1 MSGKIDTSTFLF
13 DVPPVLMGS
22 FCRLMDSAVD
32 GLGWRALATH
42 ILPSQLEVR
51 CVEMYVAAGK
61 SPTQELMWL
70 WAQQNKTVGD
80 LLKVLDKMG
89 HARARSLFQS
99 QDSCMLKSSSPT
111 LFATHLPNTEE
122 SCQISPLN
130 PESVSVKGEK
140 QKYFITYNDVIE
152 GTRHFHQDLKIGASA
167 FAEVYCGKWGNGSFA
182 VKVFKQGNKAN
193 WKALWEKFTK
203 EIEVL
208 QLYQHPNILELWGS
222 FSEADRF
229 CLVYP
234 YLHNGSLFHRLHEE
248 VQRPRSWQER
258 LNIIKGTAKAVN
270 HLHTAQPCMVI
281 CGNITSSNILLD
293 EHLQPKLSD
302 FGLACLRPHSVDQS
316 CTIVMDTASH
326 SNLCY
331 LPEEY
336 IRDGKLSVKLDVYSL
351 GMVILETCTGQK
363 VKQESRKSLFLRDVL
378 HSEFEEKGSVDA
390 CLRFLDPKVEHW
402 PAAVALCL
410 LRIGLEC
417 TGSKMRVR
425 PSMEMVLQRLNQLL
439 PMPALPED
447 QPHTLDDTVPLQQ
460 PYNGHSLRL
469 SFPIEVDEMYSPL
482 EEPQPHRVPNLAEP
496 CECSQSEVTF
506 LSVGDPNWSHSL
518 RECLQENDR
527 VVSASQ
533 SLQSDSAARLDLYG
547 SWPVECSCSTGTEAQ
562 GCEDCCANGFS
573 QSVLYVTLDDDA
585 QPSQNGISNPA
596 KEKIRNKIHLYNQ
609 GLIKTEELLS
619 LKSE

>member
-1 MSGKIDTSTFLF
+1 MSGKIDPSTFLF

-22 FCRLMDSAVD
+22 FCRLMDCGVD

-80 LLKVLDKMG
+80 LLKVLDEMG

-99 QDSCMLKSSSPT
+99 QGNI
-111 LFATHLPNTEE
+111 FIYLPNTEG

-140 QKYFITYNDVIE
+140 QQYFITYSDVIE
-152 GTRHFHQDLKIGASA
+152 GTRHFHQDLKIRASA
-167 FAEVYCGKWGNGSFA
+167 FAEVYCGKWGNRSFA

-208 QLYQHPNILELWGS
+208 KLYQHPNILELWGS

-248 VQRPRSWQER
+248 VQRPLSWEER

-270 HLHTAQPCMVI
+270 HLHTAQPCIVI

-302 FGLACLRPHSVDQS
+302 FGLAHLRPHSVNQS

-326 SNLCY
+326 SNLGY

-363 VKQESRKSLFLRDVL
+363 VKQESGKSLFLRDEL

-460 PYNGHSLRL
+460 PYNGHRPRL
-469 SFPIEVDEMYSPL
+469 SFPIEVDENHSPL
-482 EEPQPHRVPNLAEP
+482 EEPQPHRVPNLAKP

-506 LSVGDPNWSHSL
+506 LSVGDHNLSHSL
-518 RECLQENDR
+518 RECLLENDR

-533 SLQSDSAARLDLYG
+533 SLHSDSAAHLDLYG

-573 QSVLYVTLDDDA
+573 QSVLYVTVDDDA
-585 QPSQNGISNPA
+585 QPSQNGITNPA

-609 GLIKTEELLS
+609 GLINTKELLS

>member
-13 DVPPVLMGS
+13 DVPPVLMGT
-22 FCRLMDSAVD
+22 FYKLMDSGVD

-51 CVEMYVAAGK
+51 CAEMYVAAGK
-61 SPTQELMWL
+61 SPTQEIVWL

-80 LLKVLDKMG
+80 LLKVLDEMG

-99 QDSCMLKSSSPT
+99 QDSCVLKSSSSP
-111 LFATHLPNTEE
+111 LFATHLQNTEK
-122 SCQISPLN
+122 SCQTSALH
-130 PESVSVKGEK
+130 PESVSLKGAK
-140 QKYFITYNDVIE
+140 QKYFITFPDVIE
-152 GTRHFHQDLKIGASA
+152 GTRHFHQDLKIGSSV
-167 FAEVYCGKWGNGSFA
+167 FAEVYCGKWGNRSFA
-182 VKVFKQGNKAN
+182 VKVFRQENKSD

-248 VQRPRSWQER
+248 VQRPLSWQER
-258 LNIIKGTAKAVN
+258 LNVIKGTAKAVN

-293 EHLQPKLSD
+293 ERLQPKLSD
-302 FGLACLRPHSVDQS
+302 FGLAHLRPHSVDQS

-326 SNLCY
+326 SNLGY
-331 LPEEY
+331 LPGEY

-363 VKQESRKSLFLRDVL
+363 VKQESGKSLFLRDIL

-402 PAAVALCL
+402 PTAVALCL

-425 PSMEMVLQRLNQLL
+425 PSMEMVLQRLSQIL
-439 PMPALPED
+439 PMPTPPED
-447 QPHTLDDTVPLQQ
+447 QPHTLDDAIPLQR
-460 PYNGHSLRL
+460 PHNGHSPRL
-469 SFPIEVDEMYSPL
+469 SIPIEDDELYNPL
-482 EEPQPHRVPNLAEP
+482 EEPHPPRLPNLAEP

-506 LSVGDPNWSHSL
+506 LSFGDPNLSVSQK
-518 RECLQENDR
+518 ESFKENYR

-533 SLQSDSAARLDLYG
+533 SLQSDSAAPLDLYG
-547 SWPVECSCSTGTEAQ
+547 SWPVECSCSAGTEAQ

-573 QSVLYVTLDDDA
+573 QSVLYVTVDDDA
-585 QPSQNGISNPA
+585 QPSQYGIRNPA
-596 KEKIRNKIHLYNQ
+596 KEKIKNKIHLYNQ

>member
-1 MSGKIDTSTFLF
+1 
-13 DVPPVLMGS
+13 
-22 FCRLMDSAVD
+22 
-32 GLGWRALATH
+32 
-42 ILPSQLEVR
+42 
-51 CVEMYVAAGK
+51 MYVAAGK
-61 SPTQELMWL
+61 SPSQELMWL

-80 LLKVLDKMG
+80 LLKVLDEMG

-99 QDSCMLKSSSPT
+99 QGNIFIVRLEFWLLC
-111 LFATHLPNTEE
+111 F
-122 SCQISPLN
+122 PLRKCTWQ
-130 PESVSVKGEK
+130 VSEK

-167 FAEVYCGKWGNGSFA
+167 FTEVYCGKWGNGSFA

-222 FSEADRF
+222 FSEADLF

-234 YLHNGSLFHRLHEE
+234 YLHNGSLFHRLHE
-248 VQRPRSWQER
+248 VNHLPRPLSWQER

-316 CTIVMDTASH
+316 CTIVLDTASH

-363 VKQESRKSLFLRDVL
+363 VKQESGKSLFLVRNVL

-402 PAAVALCL
+402 PAAVALCV

-439 PMPALPED
+439 PMPALPEE
-447 QPHTLDDTVPLQQ
+447 QPHTL
-460 PYNGHSLRL
+460 
-469 SFPIEVDEMYSPL
+469 
-482 EEPQPHRVPNLAEP
+482 
-496 CECSQSEVTF
+496 
-506 LSVGDPNWSHSL
+506 
-518 RECLQENDR
+518 
-527 VVSASQ
+527 
-533 SLQSDSAARLDLYG
+533 
-547 SWPVECSCSTGTEAQ
+547 
-562 GCEDCCANGFS
+562 
-573 QSVLYVTLDDDA
+573 
-585 QPSQNGISNPA
+585 
-596 KEKIRNKIHLYNQ
+596 
-609 GLIKTEELLS
+609 
-619 LKSE
+619 

>member
-1 MSGKIDTSTFLF
+1 MSGKIDPSTFLF

-22 FCRLMDSAVD
+22 FCRLMDCGVD

-80 LLKVLDKMG
+80 LLKVLDEMG

-111 LFATHLPNTEE
+111 LFATYLPNTEG

-140 QKYFITYNDVIE
+140 QQYFITYSDVIE
-152 GTRHFHQDLKIGASA
+152 GTRHFHQDLKIRASA
-167 FAEVYCGKWGNGSFA
+167 FAEVYCGKWGNRSFA

-208 QLYQHPNILELWGS
+208 KLYQHPNILELWGS

-248 VQRPRSWQER
+248 VQRPLSWEER

-270 HLHTAQPCMVI
+270 HLHTAQPCIVI

-302 FGLACLRPHSVDQS
+302 FGLAHLRPHSVNQS

-326 SNLCY
+326 SNLGY

-351 GMVILETCTGQK
+351 G
-363 VKQESRKSLFLRDVL
+363 
-378 HSEFEEKGSVDA
+378 
-390 CLRFLDPKVEHW
+390 
-402 PAAVALCL
+402 
-410 LRIGLEC
+410 
-417 TGSKMRVR
+417 
-425 PSMEMVLQRLNQLL
+425 MVLQRLNQLL

-460 PYNGHSLRL
+460 PYNGHRPRL
-469 SFPIEVDEMYSPL
+469 SFPIEVDENHSPL
-482 EEPQPHRVPNLAEP
+482 EEPQPHRVPNLAKP

-506 LSVGDPNWSHSL
+506 LSVGDHNLSHSL
-518 RECLQENDR
+518 RECLLENDR

-533 SLQSDSAARLDLYG
+533 SLHSDSAAHLDLYG

-573 QSVLYVTLDDDA
+573 QSVLYVTV
-585 QPSQNGISNPA
+585 G
-596 KEKIRNKIHLYNQ
+596 K
-609 GLIKTEELLS
+609 
-619 LKSE
+619 

>member
-1 MSGKIDTSTFLF
+1 MSGKIDTSTLLF

-22 FCRLMDSAVD
+22 FCRLMDSGID
-32 GLGWRALATH
+32 GLGWRALAAH

-51 CVEMYVAAGK
+51 CTEMYVAAGK

-80 LLKVLDKMG
+80 LLKVLDEMG
-89 HARARSLFQS
+89 HTRARSLFQS
-99 QDSCMLKSSSPT
+99 QDSCKLKSSSAP
-111 LFATHLPNTEE
+111 LFAKYLLNSEK
-122 SCQISPLN
+122 SCQTPALY

-140 QKYFITYNDVIE
+140 QKYFITFSDVLE
-152 GTRHFHQDLKIGASA
+152 GTRHFHQDLKIGSSV
-167 FAEVYCGKWGNGSFA
+167 FAEVYCGKWGNRSFVA
-182 VKVFKQGNKAN
+182 KVFKQENKAN

-203 EIEVL
+203 EIKVL
-208 QLYQHPNILELWGS
+208 QLYLHPNILELWGS

-248 VQRPRSWQER
+248 VQRPLSWQER
-258 LNIIKGTAKAVN
+258 LNIIKGTAKAVH

-281 CGNITSSNILLD
+281 CGNITSSNIFLD

-302 FGLACLRPHSVDQS
+302 FGLAHLRPHSVDQS

-326 SNLCY
+326 SNLGY

-336 IRDGKLSVKLDVYSL
+336 IRDGKLSVKLDVYGF
-351 GMVILETCTGQK
+351 GM
-363 VKQESRKSLFLRDVL
+363 RDVL
-378 HSEFEEKGSVDA
+378 HSEFEEKSSVDA

-402 PAAVALCL
+402 PTAVALCL

-417 TGSKMRVR
+417 TGSKMRIR
-425 PSMEMVLQRLNQLL
+425 PSMEMVLQRLNLILPTPAQL
-439 PMPALPED
+439 ED
-447 QPHTLDDTVPLQQ
+447 QPNTLDDTFPLQRS
-460 PYNGHSLRL
+460 YNGLSQRL
-469 SFPIEVDEMYSPL
+469 NVPIEFDEMYSPL
-482 EEPQPHRVPNLAEP
+482 EEPLPPRFPSLAEP

-506 LSVGDPNWSHSL
+506 LSVGDANLSHSI
-518 RECLQENDR
+518 RECLQENDK

-547 SWPVECSCSTGTEAQ
+547 SWPVECSCSTGTEVLE
-562 GCEDCCANGFS
+562 CEDCCANGFS
-573 QSVLYVTLDDDA
+573 QSVLCATLDDDA
-585 QPSQNGISNPA
+585 QHSQNGITNPA
-596 KEKIRNKIHLYNQ
+596 KEKIKNKIHLYNQ
-609 GLIKTEELLS
+609 GFIKTEELLS

>member
-1 MSGKIDTSTFLF
+1 MSGKIDTSTLLF

-22 FCRLMDSAVD
+22 FCRLIDSGVD

-51 CVEMYVAAGK
+51 CTEMYVAAGK

-80 LLKVLDKMG
+80 LLKVLDEMG
-89 HARARSLFQS
+89 HTRARSLFQS
-99 QDSCMLKSSSPT
+99 QGSIFILIIRLLQSNLFSS
-111 LFATHLPNTEE
+111 
-122 SCQISPLN
+122 ISA
-130 PESVSVKGEK
+130 EK
-140 QKYFITYNDVIE
+140 QKCFITYSDVIE
-152 GTRHFHQDLKIGASA
+152 GTRHFHQDLKIGSSV
-167 FAEVYCGKWGNGSFA
+167 FAEVYCGKWGNRSFV
-182 VKVFKQGNKAN
+182 VKVFKQENKAN
-193 WKALWEKFTK
+193 WKVLWEKFTK

-234 YLHNGSLFHRLHEE
+234 YLHNGTLFHRLHEE
-248 VQRPRSWQER
+248 VQRPLSWQER
-258 LNIIKGTAKAVN
+258 LNIIKGTAKAVH

-293 EHLQPKLSD
+293 EQLQPKLSD
-302 FGLACLRPHSVDQS
+302 FGLARLRPHSVDQS

-326 SNLCY
+326 SNIGY

-351 GMVILETCTGQK
+351 GMVSPASCLKDDIKMITNKALCQ
-363 VKQESRKSLFLRDVL
+363 DIL
-378 HSEFEEKGSVDA
+378 HSEFEEKSSVDA

-402 PAAVALCL
+402 PTAVALCL

-439 PMPALPED
+439 PMPVPPED
-447 QPHTLDDTVPLQQ
+447 QPHTLDDTIPLQQ
-460 PYNGHSLRL
+460 PYNGLSQRL
-469 SFPIEVDEMYSPL
+469 SFPVEFDEMYSQL
-482 EEPQPHRVPNLAEP
+482 EEPLPHRVPNLAEP

-506 LSVGDPNWSHSL
+506 LSAGDPNLSHSL
-518 RECLQENDR
+518 RECVQENDK

-547 SWPVECSCSTGTEAQ
+547 SWPVECSCSTGTEVL

-573 QSVLYVTLDDDA
+573 QSVLCVTLDDDA
-585 QPSQNGISNPA
+585 QPSQNDITNPA
-596 KEKIRNKIHLYNQ
+596 KEKIKNKIHLYNQ